1 MPRIPAFRR
10 SALSVRF
17 IFLAISGRGVRAFEC
32 ALSSRTSSLV
42 HEVRWAEVFF
52 FGTDCCS
59 GKGSRLRATPVAW
72 STHASKR
79 IPHLATPLRWPLTWP
94 RTPACRFR
102 GSVRGSAASINR
114 NGEVSEHRASDHPVS
129 ANTGALDEREEGAP
143 QGQCRFARTAPLV
156 HLQGPRRHQ
165 CWRSRLHAVDR
176 GGDRGGHAKGE
187 LGLSMTSRY
196 AGQERMT
203 APRGTRNS
211 YSWRMEGCTKSS
223 TRRLVRGQAGG
234 RLPTG
239 RTAELFA
246 HLRSPCMPPEGV
258 CVLFGME

>member
-1 MPRIPAFRR
+1 MERPKQRLSAFRRRRALPRGGTVPLLRDARGNPLKRNFVHVEDRQTFPSRTSGSSATLAAGAIATICESKAQRLWPRPMPRIPAFRR

-42 HEVRWAEVFF
+42 HGVRWAEVFF

-176 GGDRGGHAKGE
+176 GGDRGARQG
-187 LGLSMTSRY
+187 
-196 AGQERMT
+196 
-203 APRGTRNS
+203 
-211 YSWRMEGCTKSS
+211 
-223 TRRLVRGQAGG
+223 
-234 RLPTG
+234 
-239 RTAELFA
+239 
-246 HLRSPCMPPEGV
+246 
-258 CVLFGME
+258 

>member
-1 MPRIPAFRR
+1 MIEGGNWWRANEIVIRHLTRRLATHYRCRDKALVGCTWRRAIRESKAQRLWPRPMPRIPAFRR

-42 HEVRWAEVFF
+42 HGVRWAEVFF

-114 NGEVSEHRASDHPVS
+114 NGEVSEHRASDHPAS
-129 ANTGALDEREEGAP
+129 RNTGARELPSDVALAAP
-143 QGQCRFARTAPLV
+143 SQLGDLAVSGTAASASN
-156 HLQGPRRHQ
+156 R
-165 CWRSRLHAVDR
+165 WINRSNR
-176 GGDRGGHAKGE
+176 
-187 LGLSMTSRY
+187 
-196 AGQERMT
+196 
-203 APRGTRNS
+203 
-211 YSWRMEGCTKSS
+211 
-223 TRRLVRGQAGG
+223 
-234 RLPTG
+234 
-239 RTAELFA
+239 
-246 HLRSPCMPPEGV
+246 
-258 CVLFGME
+258 